1 MKQTSLLKTML
12 LLCALIVGSSAWAT
26 DVVVLSENFEDQ
38 TGTPTGWAADAKG
51 GGSTSGASTL
61 YNGTDAHGEGSGKA
75 QGKAWK
81 LGTNSNPYGSVTT
94 CALSTLS
101 GDATLTFWARG
112 KGGKAPV
119 IEISGSNCT
128 VTGDGSSTETS
139 SSVVNGTIDGSN
151 YKQFTVNISGG
162 SSTSKITF
170 RHAGPSTA
178 GSYIYIDDIVITMS
192 GASSDPSSNA
202 AFANTTPSI
211 NYPATKT
218 YSQAPTTA
226 DGYTGTITYSMTAN
240 TAGATINAE
249 SGLVTV
255 TKGGEVTVKATAAAV
270 PGSFAASE
278 ASYTLTVNDTRASAG
293 LAWSSASAN
302 VTYGADNVF
311 PTLTNPNGLTVTYSS
326 TNTSAATIN
335 KSGEITL
342 KDVTASTT
350 ISAIFAGND
359 DYKEQTVTYE
369 LNVTKAPFAKK
380 DGVFDFVGAAGAIP
394 FEDYGSGVTLTSSDY
409 TTGENTWTAGNVT
422 MVTNDGG
429 GSGIRWWEADG
440 TLRFYN
446 KATATFSAPSGYV
459 ITKIVTTGANFN
471 NANVGTLSGSTWK
484 GAFNEVQLGVT
495 ATRNIEKITVTYMTE
510 TQTET
515 VQSYGWAS
523 YVTPAA
529 VEFPANTAYVVTDAS
544 VSTGLTL
551 EAVTQ
556 VPERTPVLLKGAGT
570 KDITVI
576 ASASA
581 PATNL
586 LKVSAGYVS
595 AGKYAYVLAK
605 NGAGACFKQWTGDAS
620 VLEGRVVLL
629 LDEAVAPARGIFELD
644 NDATAIEAV
653 KAQNAENGEFFD
665 LQGRKVAQ
673 PTKGLYIV
681 NGKKVI
687 IK

>member
-1 MKQTSLLKTML
+1 ML
-12 LLCALIVGSSAWAT
+12 LLCALMVGSMNGWAT
-26 DVVVLSENFEDQ
+26 NYSYTFTAKVWSAAGSQTLSGVSWTMAGTGGAYFGYDGTKGQQFGSGSKPYSAVSLTTSGISGTITSVVVN
-38 TGTPTGWAADAKG
+38 
-51 GGSTSGASTL
+51 TSGASSIV
-61 YNGTDAHGEGSGKA
+61 GTVAVSVGTTGFLCNSKTTASLTATATDYTFTGSA
-75 QGKAWK
+75 
-81 LGTNSNPYGSVTT
+81 
-94 CALSTLS
+94 S
-101 GDATLTFWARG
+101 G
-112 KGGKAPV
+112 
-119 IEISGSNCT
+119 
-128 VTGDGSSTETS
+128 
-139 SSVVNGTIDGSN
+139 
-151 YKQFTVNISGG
+151 
-162 SSTSKITF
+162 
-170 RHAGPSTA
+170 
-178 GSYIYIDDIVITMS
+178 DIVISWAQT
-192 GASSDPSSNA
+192 SSKAIYVKSITVTYTTSEPSSNA
-202 AFANTTPSI
+202 TFTNTTPSI

-293 LAWSSASAN
+293 LAWSAASAD

-380 DGVFDFVGAAGAIP
+380 DGVFDFVGAAGADP

-409 TTGENTWTAGNVT
+409 TKGENTWTAGNVT

-556 VPERTPVLLKGAGT
+556 VPERTPVLLKGAGD
-570 KDITVI
+570 KEITVI
-576 ASASA
+576 ASAAA

-586 LKVSAGYVS
+586 LKVSTGYVS
-595 AGKYAYVLAK
+595 TGKYAYVLAK
-605 NGAGACFKQWTGDAS
+605 NGEGACFKQWTGDAS
-620 VLEGRVVLL
+620 VLEGRVVLI
-629 LDEAVAPARGIFELD
+629 LDEAVATARGIFELD
-644 NDATAIEAV
+644 DDVTAIETV
-653 KAQNAENGEFFD
+653 KAQNVENGQYFN
-665 LQGRKVAQ
+665 LAGQRVAQ

>member
-1 MKQTSLLKTML
+1 MDSGTKNGTRDVHWTSNNAT
-12 LLCALIVGSSAWAT
+12 LIHSNVSWSASFSGGSITNSNNYVQIGSKNSPFST
-26 DVVVLSENFEDQ
+26 ITL
-38 TGTPTGWAADAKG
+38 
-51 GGSTSGASTL
+51 STSGIS
-61 YNGTDAHGEGSGKA
+61 GTITEVKVGCGAYQSNATVAVTVGGNAFGGNA
-75 QGKAWK
+75 QTVGGAPD
-81 LGTNSNPYGSVTT
+81 NSNP
-94 CALSTLS
+94 CAQK
-101 GDATLTFWARG
+101 TF
-112 KGGKAPV
+112 
-119 IEISGSNCT
+119 SGSA
-128 VTGDGSSTETS
+128 
-139 SSVVNGTIDGSN
+139 
-151 YKQFTVNISGG
+151 SGE
-162 SSTSKITF
+162 
-170 RHAGPSTA
+170 
-178 GSYIYIDDIVITMS
+178 IVITITNGNNGRAGYIDYVSVTYTTS
-192 GASSDPSSNA
+192 GSSDPSSDA
-202 AFANTTPSI
+202 SFANTTPSI

-278 ASYTLTVNDTRASAG
+278 ASYTLTVNDTRAAAG
-293 LAWSSASAN
+293 LAWSAASAD

-326 TNTSAATIN
+326 SNTSAATIN

-380 DGVFDFVGAAGAIP
+380 DGIFDFVGAAGADP
-394 FEDYGSGVTLTSSDY
+394 FEDYGSGMTLNDSY
-409 TTGENTWTAGNVT
+409 TTTDKTWTAGNVT
-422 MVTNDGG
+422 MVTSRV
-429 GSGIRWWEADG
+429 SGNGYRWYTSDK

-446 KATATFSAPSGYV
+446 ESKATFSVPSGYV
-459 ITKIVTTGANFN
+459 ITKIVTTGATFN
-471 NANVGTLSGSTWK
+471 SANVGTLSGSTWK
-484 GAFNEVQLGVT
+484 GASNEVQLSAT
-495 ATRNIEKITVTYMTE
+495 ASKNMEKITVTYMTP

-529 VEFPANTAYVVTDAS
+529 VEFPANTAYVVTEAS

-551 EAVTQ
+551 AAVTQ
-556 VPERTPVLLKGAGT
+556 VPERTPVLLKGAGD
-570 KDITVI
+570 KEITVI
-576 ASASA
+576 ASAAA

-586 LKVSAGYVS
+586 LKVSTGYVS
-595 AGKYAYVLAK
+595 TGKYAYVLAK
-605 NGAGACFKQWTGDAS
+605 NGEGACFKQWTGDAS
-620 VLEGRVVLL
+620 LLEGRVVLIL
-629 LDEAVAPARGIFELD
+629 EEAVATARAMFDLD
-644 NDATAIEAV
+644 ENDVTAIEAV
-653 KAQNAENGEFFD
+653 KTKNVENGQFFN
-665 LQGRKVAQ
+665 LAGQRVAQ

>member
-1 MKQTSLLKTML
+1 MKKSLLMKTML
-12 LLCALIVGSSAWAT
+12 LLCALIVGSSAWADEVYYT
-26 DVVVLSENFEDQ
+26 LDGTKTDSGGNSNYAQTGKDVVQGGMNWAVMANCTINPWRVGGKNLTNENRPAYSKTPMGDAITKVELEVGSITISSVNSITLIVASNSDFSTEIESIVKTTINANSTITFNPSGSKWA
-38 TGTPTGWAADAKG
+38 TGAYYKFVFNVTA
-51 GGSTSGASTL
+51 GGSNT
-61 YNGTDAHGEGSGKA
+61 Y
-75 QGKAWK
+75 
-81 LGTNSNPYGSVTT
+81 
-94 CALSTLS
+94 
-101 GDATLTFWARG
+101 
-112 KGGKAPV
+112 
-119 IEISGSNCT
+119 I
-128 VTGDGSSTETS
+128 
-139 SSVVNGTIDGSN
+139 
-151 YKQFTVNISGG
+151 QFKSA
-162 SSTSKITF
+162 KF
-170 RHAGPSTA
+170 YHE
-178 GSYIYIDDIVITMS
+178 
-192 GASSDPSSNA
+192 ASSDPSSNA
-202 AFANTTPSI
+202 AFTNTTPSI

-218 YSQAPTTA
+218 YSQVPTIA
-226 DGYTGTITYSMTAN
+226 AGYSGTISYSMTAN
-240 TAGATINAE
+240 TAGATIDAE

-270 PGSFAASE
+270 PGSYAASE
-278 ASYTLTVNDTRASAG
+278 ASYTLTVNDTRAPAG
-293 LAWSSASAN
+293 LAWSAASAD
-302 VTYGADNVF
+302 VTYGEDNVF

-326 TNTSAATIN
+326 SNTSAATIN
-335 KSGEITL
+335 STSGVITL
-342 KDVTASTT
+342 KDITASTT

-359 DYKEQTVTYE
+359 DFKDQTVTYE
-369 LNVTKAPFAKK
+369 LNVTKAPFALK
-380 DGVFDFVGAAGAIP
+380 DGVFDFVGAAGAVP
-394 FEDYGSGVTLTSSDY
+394 FEDYGSGMTLVTTGY
-409 TTGENTWTAGNVT
+409 TTDDKTWTAGNVT
-422 MVTNDGG
+422 MVTSCE
-429 GSGIRWWEADG
+429 SGNGYRWWEADG

-446 KATATFSAPSGYV
+446 GSKSTFSVPSGYV
-459 ITKIVTTGANFN
+459 ITKIVTTGANFD
-471 NANVGTLSGSTWK
+471 NANVGTLSGSTWT
-484 GAFNEVQLGVT
+484 GVSNEVELSVT
-495 ATRNIEKITVTYMTE
+495 ATRNIKTITVTYMTP

-529 VEFPANTAYVVTDAS
+529 VEFPANTAYVVTAAS

-556 VPERTPVLLKGAGT
+556 VPEKTPVLLKGAGT

-629 LDEAVAPARGIFELD
+629 LDEAVATARDLFELD

-653 KAQNAENGEFFD
+653 KAQNVENGQFFN
-665 LQGRKVAQ
+665 LAGQRVAQ